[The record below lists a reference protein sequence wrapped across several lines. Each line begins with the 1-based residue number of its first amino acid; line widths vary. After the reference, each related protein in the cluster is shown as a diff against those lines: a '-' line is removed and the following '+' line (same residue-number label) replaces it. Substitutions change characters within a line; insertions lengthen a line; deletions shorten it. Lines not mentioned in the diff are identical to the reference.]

1 MTSARAL
8 LALLLLGAAAVGTI
22 EATGA
27 QKAQAASSAASPQ
40 SSVAAFE
47 ALERSAPTALLAS
60 EADYHAFAD
69 AMRAAAPMSFGS
81 FAQEGGGVVAHD
93 VTISLGDNLEG
104 RLAISELRLYGVDAA
119 GLAAAGKNSAGAA
132 PLAIAR
138 RIDARGFE
146 TFGLEALM
154 AEANS
159 AYMQAIIGAVEKSA
173 PDAEGDEVAAELQK
187 AGEIQK
193 YELSAGRIVIDGFTL
208 HRPDAEPA
216 KAQPSE
222 GLLDAFRVMLLPMRM
237 MSFEAGVIRD
247 LKGTFASGPREA
259 TSTMT
264 YAFGL
269 VGQRGWRRGDL
280 DDSVLKDMRWSMTAP
295 IPATAEAQ
303 ASAMDMSGGVEL
315 YSLSNLRLAKL
326 LDYWARGVV
335 PPSRETSLL
344 SLGVWRSFGERYEI
358 AGAPFYSVGETFA
371 DFSQFRWFAPTSI
384 RTTAKDLSF
393 DIGGFMDYALTQ
405 APTHDPEAKEM
416 TAALAAFER
425 HGLSKIDMSYTA
437 NYDWAPKSG
446 KTVVVADADIKGLG
460 RIEYRID
467 AGLPD
472 FKTVAGL
479 APKSGEPFDAA
490 AMSRAFAGSTLNGF
504 TARIAD
510 RGLLTR
516 AFALAADLQ
525 AQSAGGAPQGAIKAE
540 DLRAGA
546 ALALRAAGGSSPA
559 GAALFAAIGD
569 FIAEGGVLTVDAK
582 PKPPVPFVELGKAG
596 PNGETPIDRLKLSAT
611 SSAAK

>member
-1 MTSARAL
+1 MTSSRAMS
-8 LALLLLGAAAVGTI
+8 ALLLLGAAAAGII
-22 EATGA
+22 ETTSAER
-27 QKAQAASSAASPQ
+27 AQAASSVASPR
-40 SSVAAFE
+40 SSIAAFE
-47 ALERSAPTALLAS
+47 ALERRAPTTLLAS
-60 EADYHAFAD
+60 EADYRAFAD
-69 AMRAAAPMSFGS
+69 AMRALAPISFGS
-81 FAQEGGGVVAHD
+81 FAQEGEGVVAHD

-104 RLAISELRLYGVDAA
+104 RLAIAELRLYGVDAA
-119 GLAAAGKNSAGAA
+119 GLAAAGESSAGAA
-132 PLAIAR
+132 PLAIAHR
-138 RIDARGFE
+138 VDARGFK

-154 AEANS
+154 SKANS
-159 AYMQAIIGAVEKSA
+159 AYTLAIIDAVQKSA
-173 PDAEGDEVAAELQK
+173 PGAQGDEVAAELQE

-193 YELSAGRIVIDGFTL
+193 YELSAGRIVIDGFVL

-216 KAQPSE
+216 KAQSSK

-237 MSFEAGVIRD
+237 MSFDVGVIRD
-247 LKGTFASGPREA
+247 LKGTVASGPREA

-264 YAFGL
+264 YAFGF

-280 DDSVLKDMRWSMTAP
+280 DESILKDMTWSMKAQVPPTPQAP
-295 IPATAEAQ
+295 
-303 ASAMDMSGGVEL
+303 ASAMEMAGKSDF
-315 YSLSNLRLAKL
+315 YSVTGIRVAKL
-326 LDYWARGVV
+326 LDYWARGAV
-335 PPSRETSLL
+335 PPPRETSLL

-358 AGAPFYSVGETFA
+358 AGAPFYSIGETFA
-371 DFSQFRWFAPTSI
+371 DFSRFRWFAPTSI
-384 RTTAKDLSF
+384 RTSAKDLSF
-393 DIGGFMDYALTQ
+393 DIGGFMDYALKQ
-405 APTHDPEAKEM
+405 APTHDPEAKEV
-416 TAALAAFER
+416 TAALAAFKR
-425 HGLSKIDMSYTA
+425 HGLSRIDMSYTA

-446 KTVVVADADIKGLG
+446 KTAVVADADIKGLG

-472 FKTVAGL
+472 FKTLAGL

-490 AMSRAFAGSTLNGF
+490 AMSRSFAGSTLNGF

-510 RGLLTR
+510 QGLLTR

-525 AQSAGGAPQGAIKAE
+525 AQSAGAPQGAIKAE

-582 PKPPVPFVELGKAG
+582 PRPPVPFVELGKSG
-596 PNGETPIDRLKLSAT
+596 PNGETPVDRLKLSAT
-611 SSAAK
+611 NSAAK